1 MTDSLS
7 SIIYIEEIVH
17 DMVLRSSVFTDRF
30 FVQARNLPAKR
41 MTELFTKKFKFILA
55 YFGIFLYNNICCD
68 MRALKREVAATVLAG
83 FPWSECQVRKLATSH
98 CTI

>member
-30 FVQARNLPAKR
+30 LCKPEICPRNVWLNFSQKNLNLYLHIS
-41 MTELFTKKFKFILA
+41 ESSYII
-55 YFGIFLYNNICCD
+55 IF
-68 MRALKREVAATVLAG
+68 AVT
-83 FPWSECQVRKLATSH
+83 
-98 CTI
+98 

>member
-68 MRALKREVAATVLAG
+68 MIA
-83 FPWSECQVRKLATSH
+83 
-98 CTI
+98 